1 MAVQTQLRPRIQSG
15 MSCDATGGAERHR
28 LSDFDSPFV
37 LRPSYAV
44 LSAVFAMLLFA
55 ASSVA
60 QARMIN
66 AASPSVTDVRRAI
79 ASAAD
84 GDTVIVPAGTAAWSS
99 TLTITKGITIQ
110 GQTAVNSDTGICN
123 DLTILQ
129 DNLPANS
136 IGFFNCTTNMG
147 QFLRITGITFTNAP
161 GNTVERLN
169 GAVNLY
175 GNSNTVRLDHLH
187 LTNVNSLNGITVA
200 GSVYGVA
207 DHIVMDNLPS
217 QRVQNRVDNGGLYG
231 DAVWAQPAGYGGPDF
246 FFFEDWYIN
255 NTINGGN
262 SASGGVDA
270 HSGGRFVVRHCHLYD
285 VQILNHGTES
295 GRYRGG
301 RAQEIYNND
310 YHWSEPVTLYGVR
323 AGSLVAHDNTF
334 YGSKPSGY
342 GLQTY
347 RTFTSFDG
355 VWKGADGQNN
365 WDYNVTE
372 PDGVTHI
379 DGHPPYLFYSG
390 ILTSSNDNC
399 CPYTVTDTSKN
410 WTTNRWTG
418 YSLRRTSDG
427 ATARITGNDNHTL
440 RIVQWNSQHFAAG
453 NGYQIHKVLQAIDQ
467 PGLGAGDLLS
477 GDNPTPRWLNQVREG
492 CWSWNNIY
500 TPDGSH
506 INFAVAY
513 NAGAGGNLVEGLDYH
528 NDTPMPGYTPYV
540 YPHPLTKGL
549 PPPEQMTRNAT
560 ENSQHNLRKKRQPW
574 GGKKLDRKK
583 AKKAKESPKNEM
595 ADGQENL
602 GK

>member
-1 MAVQTQLRPRIQSG
+1 

-44 LSAVFAMLLFA
+44 LSAVLAVLLFA

-66 AASPSVTDVRRAI
+66 ASSPSFTDVRRAI

-99 TLTITKGITIQ
+99 ALTITKGITIQ
-110 GQTAVNSDTGICN
+110 GQTTVNSDTGVCN
-123 DLTILQ
+123 DRTILQ

-136 IGFFNCTTNMG
+136 DGFFSCTTNMG

-161 GNTVERLN
+161 SNIVERLN
-169 GAVNLY
+169 GAINLH

-200 GSVYGVA
+200 GSIYGVA
-207 DHIVMDNLPS
+207 DHIVMDNLPP
-217 QRVQNRVDNGGLYG
+217 QRCQNRVDNGGLYG
-231 DAVWAQPAGYGGPDF
+231 DAVWAQPAGYGGPNF

-262 SASGGVDA
+262 SASGGIDSHNGAKFVFR
-270 HSGGRFVVRHCHLYD
+270 HSHLYD
-285 VQILNHGTES
+285 VQILCHGTEGG
-295 GRYRGG
+295 GRGRSG
-301 RAQEIYNND
+301 RAQELYNND
-310 YHWSEPVTLYGVR
+310 YHWSEVVTMYGLR
-323 AGSLVAHDNTF
+323 GGTMVAHDNTY
-334 YGSKPSGY
+334 YGFKPSGY

-347 RTFTSFDG
+347 RTFYYWGSPWG
-355 VWKGADGQNN
+355 GADGQNN

-372 PDGVTHI
+372 SDGVTHI
-379 DGHPPYLFYSG
+379 DGHPPYLFDSG
-390 ILTSSNDNC
+390 TLTSSNDNC
-399 CPYTVTDTSKN
+399 CPYTVTDTSRN
-410 WTTNRWTG
+410 WTPNRWTG

-427 ATARITGNDNHTL
+427 AIARIIGNDNHTL
-440 RIVQWNSQHFAAG
+440 RIVQWNSQHFAA
-453 NGYQIHKVLQAIDQ
+453 NDGYQIRKVLEAIDQ

-477 GDNPTPRWLNQVREG
+477 GDNPTPRWLHQVREG

-513 NAGAGGNLVEGLDYH
+513 NAGANGNLVEGLDYH
-528 NDTPMPGYTPYV
+528 SDTPMPGYTPYV

>member
-270 HSGGRFVVRHCHLYD
+270 HSGGRFVVRHSHLYD

-355 VWKGADGQNN
+355 VWKGADGRNN
-365 WDYNVTE
+365 WEYNVTE
-372 PDGVTHI
+372 SDGIPHI
-379 DGHPPYLFYSG
+379 DGHSSYLFDNGTISAASG
-390 ILTSSNDNC
+390 ND
-399 CPYTVTDTSKN
+399 PAWVTDTSKN
-410 WTTNRWTG
+410 W
-418 YSLRRTSDG
+418 
-427 ATARITGNDNHTL
+427 
-440 RIVQWNSQHFAAG
+440 
-453 NGYQIHKVLQAIDQ
+453 
-467 PGLGAGDLLS
+467 
-477 GDNPTPRWLNQVREG
+477 
-492 CWSWNNIY
+492 
-500 TPDGSH
+500 
-506 INFAVAY
+506 
-513 NAGAGGNLVEGLDYH
+513 
-528 NDTPMPGYTPYV
+528 
-540 YPHPLTKGL
+540 
-549 PPPEQMTRNAT
+549 
-560 ENSQHNLRKKRQPW
+560 
-574 GGKKLDRKK
+574 
-583 AKKAKESPKNEM
+583 
-595 ADGQENL
+595 
-602 GK
+602 